1 MRRERTYRYPVRC
14 ILCFVAAVL
23 TAACSGFG
31 FDVPSLEDE
40 MKEYPV
46 YLTASQDNM
55 TRISA
60 EENSLKW
67 ETADKIQLTAV
78 TDGIHVSD
86 TIGTS
91 VLELFSIDESDPSVA
106 SFTGFVTLRSEPKAC
121 YFTHPVGEAMAVD
134 AVSGTVR
141 ANYTLQ
147 DGSHKPFLFAKTAY
161 DIDGM
166 ALDLEHLGAVLE
178 LDVQTPGV
186 TKVSFVGN
194 GLESL
199 SPVVINP
206 DDDAITLP
214 TEAVTQITVDVQEN
228 GKTYLFVPP
237 VDLEKGFTLIC
248 SNKDGSS
255 YFLKSY
261 SDGSTGG
268 YDFSAKR
275 GVRIPISISGDFVQ
289 AAITV
294 EDVGYEHTKNVQNL
308 LTGTT
313 VSFKINKTGAPD
325 KLIDGWGATLVNEN
339 GETVRS
345 IYSTEAMS
353 DNVVTMNLQDNRS
366 LLPAGKYTFT
376 PYYVMFGTRHTLDT
390 EVEVIDVADPGVY
403 VTINGSTSYD
413 KYKAGDVSGA
423 NSHANTLIAG
433 LSVSTNVAAEISS
446 YTASMTDLEIGEF
459 TKKVENSQT
468 VAWYGD
474 KSVTKYQSY
483 VMNAE
488 LVVGDLTF
496 NASRTFHITGLPY
509 EYNFQ
514 NGDNSSWLKLGVA
527 EYSDKRITFKG
538 FNSWGGDK
546 NAAIISPA
554 FYIPDKNLNVETAVD
569 ACYKGDIYIYIKASD
584 PYSDK
589 IEYGDV
595 SVKTNVPDKSWGIY
609 KDLSSKGYGAISS
622 RLTLT
627 ADMPSLMYASEPAE
641 GYNLGIYMVKI
652 QYGNN
657 N

>member
-31 FDVPSLEDE
+31 FDGPSPEDE

-60 EENSLKW
+60 EENSLIW

-78 TDGIHVSD
+78 TDGIAVSD
-86 TIGTS
+86 TVGTS
-91 VLELFSIDESDPSVA
+91 VLELFSIDESDPSIA

-134 AVSGTVR
+134 AVAGTVR

-147 DGSHKPFLFAKTAY
+147 DGSHKPFLFARTAY
-161 DIDGM
+161 DEKGM
-166 ALDLEHLGAVLE
+166 SLDLEHLGAVLE
-178 LDVQTPGV
+178 LDIKTAGV

-237 VDLEKGFTLIC
+237 VKLEKGFTLIC
-248 SNKDGSS
+248 SNEDGSS

-289 AAITV
+289 ADITV
-294 EDVGYEHTKNVQNL
+294 KDVGYEHTKNEQNL
-308 LTGTT
+308 LTGTS
-313 VSFKINKTGAPD
+313 VSFKISKSGAPD
-325 KLIDGWGATLVNEN
+325 KLIEGWGATLVNEN

-353 DNVVTMNLQDNRS
+353 DNVVTMKLLDNRI
-366 LLPAGKYTFT
+366 LLPAGEYTFT
-376 PYYVMFGTRHTLDT
+376 PYYVMFGTRHTLASQ
-390 EVEVIDVADPGVY
+390 VKVIEVADPGVY

-433 LSVSTNVAAEISS
+433 LSVSTNVAAEI
-446 YTASMTDLEIGEF
+446 TASMTGLDIGDF
-459 TKKVENSQT
+459 TTKVENSQT
-468 VAWYGD
+468 VASYGD
-474 KSVTKYQSY
+474 KYATKYQSY

-488 LVVGDLTF
+488 LVVGDMTF
-496 NASRTFHITGLPY
+496 TASRTFHITGLPY
-509 EYNFQ
+509 EIDFR
-514 NGDNSSWLKLGVA
+514 NGDNSSWGKSGTVKHSDSRMNFYSEIQNWSTVCNGVIRSPSFHLPA
-527 EYSDKRITFKG
+527 DISVRPYADICCKSEDAVLHIDAGVSGSTSVSSNAKTITPHK
-538 FNSWGGDK
+538 
-546 NAAIISPA
+546 IS
-554 FYIPDKNLNVETAVD
+554 
-569 ACYKGDIYIYIKASD
+569 G
-584 PYSDK
+584 
-589 IEYGDV
+589 
-595 SVKTNVPDKSWGIY
+595 
-609 KDLSSKGYGAISS
+609 LSSLQSKDYIECGSTFLLSGDTRCLI
-622 RLTLT
+622 
-627 ADMPSLMYASEPAE
+627 YAVTGVPLA
-641 GYNLGIYMVKI
+641 YNAGLYRTKI
-652 QYGNN
+652 NYN
-657 N
+657 

>member
-1 MRRERTYRYPVRC
+1 MRRERTYRYSVRC

-31 FDVPSLEDE
+31 FDGPSPEDE

-60 EENSLKW
+60 EDNSLKW
-67 ETADKIQLTAV
+67 ETVDKIQLTAV

-91 VLELFSIDESDPSVA
+91 VLELFSIDESDPSIA

-178 LDVQTPGV
+178 LDIKTAGV

-268 YDFSAKR
+268 YDFSVKR

-294 EDVGYEHTKNVQNL
+294 EDVGYEHSKNEQNL
-308 LTGTT
+308 LTGTS

-325 KLIDGWGATLVNEN
+325 KLIEGWGATLVNEN

-353 DNVVTMNLQDNRS
+353 DNVVTMNLQDNRI

-390 EVEVIDVADPGVY
+390 EVKVIEVADPGVY

-433 LSVSTNVAAEISS
+433 LSVSTNVAAEIISEFSYSLVGNDKTVINISNPSIGVVNSSTIATFQDQNCSKFQS
-446 YTASMTDLEIGEF
+446 YTMSTSITIG
-459 TKKVENSQT
+459 N
-468 VAWYGD
+468 
-474 KSVTKYQSY
+474 
-483 VMNAE
+483 M
-488 LVVGDLTF
+488 TF
-496 NASRTFHITGLPY
+496 NVNKVFHITGLPY
-509 EYNFQ
+509 EGVFTSNPSEWNPGWTFIGSTKYSNPRVQ
-514 NGDNSSWLKLGVA
+514 YTGDGAV
-527 EYSDKRITFKG
+527 R
-538 FNSWGGDK
+538 
-546 NAAIISPA
+546 SPA
-554 FYIPDKNLNVETAVD
+554 FYLPNGNTINVKTSLD
-569 ACYKGDIYIYIKASD
+569 ACLAAVSSGNRNVYIKSCSSSEGSADFSGS
-584 PYSDK
+584 Y
-589 IEYGDV
+589 IEAHY
-595 SVKTNVPDKSWGIY
+595 
-609 KDLSSKGYGAISS
+609 DLSHASNGYKECADAFSLTKDTPALLYSKKQPGAYN
-622 RLTLT
+622 T
-627 ADMPSLMYASEPAE
+627 SLYK
-641 GYNLGIYMVKI
+641 VKI
-652 QYGNN
+652 VYTN
-657 N
+657 

>member
-1 MRRERTYRYPVRC
+1 MRRERTYRYSVRC

-31 FDVPSLEDE
+31 FDGPSPEDE

-60 EENSLKW
+60 EDNSLKW
-67 ETADKIQLTAV
+67 ETVDKIQLTAV

-91 VLELFSIDESDPSVA
+91 VLELFSIDESDPSIA

-147 DGSHKPFLFAKTAY
+147 DGSHKPFLFARTAY

-178 LDVQTPGV
+178 LDIKTAGV

-268 YDFSAKR
+268 YDFSVKR

-294 EDVGYEHTKNVQNL
+294 EDVGYEHSKNEQNL
-308 LTGTT
+308 LTGTS

-325 KLIDGWGATLVNEN
+325 KLIEGWGATLVNEN

-353 DNVVTMNLQDNRS
+353 DNVVTMNLLENRI
-366 LLPAGKYTFT
+366 LLPAGEYTFT

-433 LSVSTNVAAEISS
+433 LSVSTNVAAEIIYS
-446 YTASMTDLEIGEF
+446 YTASMTDLKIGEF

-509 EYNFQ
+509 EIDFR
-514 NGDNSSWLKLGVA
+514 NGDNSSWGKSGTVK
-527 EYSDKRITFKG
+527 YSDSRMNFYSEIQNWSTVCNGVIRSPSFHLPADISVRPYADICCKSEDAVLHIDAGVSGSTSVSSNAKTITPHK
-538 FNSWGGDK
+538 
-546 NAAIISPA
+546 ISGLSSLQSK
-554 FYIPDKNLNVETAVD
+554 D
-569 ACYKGDIYIYIKASD
+569 YIKCGSTFLLSGDTRCLIYAVTGV
-584 PYSDK
+584 PLAYNAGLYRTK
-589 IEYGDV
+589 I
-595 SVKTNVPDKSWGIY
+595 N
-609 KDLSSKGYGAISS
+609 
-622 RLTLT
+622 
-627 ADMPSLMYASEPAE
+627 
-641 GYNLGIYMVKI
+641 YN
-652 QYGNN
+652 
-657 N
+657 

>member
-1 MRRERTYRYPVRC
+1 MRRERIYRYPVRC

-31 FDVPSLEDE
+31 FDGPSPEDE

-91 VLELFSIDESDPSVA
+91 VLELFSIDESDPSIA

-134 AVSGTVR
+134 AVAGTIR

-166 ALDLEHLGAVLE
+166 SLDLEHLGAVLE
-178 LDVQTPGV
+178 LEVKTPGV

-214 TEAVTQITVDVQEN
+214 TEAVTKITVDVQEN

-268 YDFSAKR
+268 YDFSANR

-294 EDVGYEHTKNVQNL
+294 EDVGYEHSKNEQNL
-308 LTGTT
+308 LTGTS
-313 VSFKINKTGAPD
+313 VSFKISKSGAPD
-325 KLIDGWGATLVNEN
+325 KLIEGWGATLVNEN

-353 DNVVTMNLQDNRS
+353 DNVVTMNLLENRI
-366 LLPAGKYTFT
+366 LLPAGEYTFT

-413 KYKAGDVSGA
+413 KYDAGYTDAA

-433 LSVSTNVAAEISS
+433 LSVSTNVAAEIIFS
-446 YTASMTDLEIGEF
+446 YTASMTDLDIGGF
-459 TKKVENSQT
+459 TTKVENSQT
-468 VAWYGD
+468 VASYGD
-474 KSVTKYQSY
+474 KYATKYQSY

-488 LVVGDLTF
+488 LVVGDMTF

-509 EYNFQ
+509 EGVFTSNPTEWSPGWTFIASTKYSSPRVQ
-514 NGDNSSWLKLGVA
+514 YNGDGAVRSPSFYLPNGNS
-527 EYSDKRITFKG
+527 I
-538 FNSWGGDK
+538 
-546 NAAIISPA
+546 
-554 FYIPDKNLNVETAVD
+554 NVKTSLD
-569 ACYKGDIYIYIKASD
+569 ACLSATMDSNRRVYIKSCSSSEGSADFSGSYVEAHYKL
-584 PYSDK
+584 PTEHK
-589 IEYGDV
+589 ANG
-595 SVKTNVPDKSWGIY
+595 Y
-609 KDLSSKGYGAISS
+609 KDCSTMF
-622 RLTLT
+622 TLT
-627 ADMPSLMYASEPAE
+627 KDTPAMLYSKQKPGAYNTSLYK
-641 GYNLGIYMVKI
+641 VKI
-652 QYGNN
+652 VYTQ
-657 N
+657 

>member
-31 FDVPSLEDE
+31 FDGPSPEDE

-60 EENSLKW
+60 EDNSLKW

-91 VLELFSIDESDPSVA
+91 VLELFSIDESDPSIA

-134 AVSGTVR
+134 AVAGTVR

-147 DGSHKPFLFAKTAY
+147 DGSHKPFLFARTAY

-166 ALDLEHLGAVLE
+166 ALDLKHLGAVLE
-178 LDVQTPGV
+178 LDVRTPGV

-237 VDLEKGFTLIC
+237 VKLEKGFTLIC
-248 SNKDGSS
+248 SNDDGSS

-289 AAITV
+289 AAITLT
-294 EDVGYEHTKNVQNL
+294 DVGYEHSKNEQNL
-308 LTGTT
+308 LTGTS

-325 KLIDGWGATLVNEN
+325 KLIEGWGATLVNEN

-353 DNVVTMNLQDNRS
+353 DNVVTMNLLENRI

-433 LSVSTNVAAEISS
+433 LSVSTNLAKDIISS
-446 YTASMTDLEIGEF
+446 YTASMTGLDIGEF
-459 TKKVENSQT
+459 ATKVENSQT
-468 VAWYGD
+468 VASYGD
-474 KSVTKYQSY
+474 KYATKYQSY

-488 LVVGDLTF
+488 LVVGDMTF

-509 EYNFQ
+509 RINFEDG
-514 NGDNSSWLKLGVA
+514 NNSSWAYLGNA
-527 EYSDKRITFKG
+527 EYSDKRVFFESASLSAKQSAVRSPEFYLPKSIDVLPYADASIKG
-538 FNSWGGDK
+538 TLYTRQLYVSPCAK
-546 NAAIISPA
+546 NESSIIEGTPE
-554 FYIPDKNLNVETAVD
+554 IPIHKNGFGA
-569 ACYKGDIYIYIKASD
+569 KGLQ
-584 PYSDK
+584 
-589 IEYGDV
+589 
-595 SVKTNVPDKSWGIY
+595 KSSEVI
-609 KDLSSKGYGAISS
+609 
-622 RLTLT
+622 TLT
-627 ADMPSLMYASEPAE
+627 AEKPALMFSATTPLSFGIALYKVEIL
-641 GYNLGIYMVKI
+641 YN
-652 QYGNN
+652 
-657 N
+657 

>member
-1 MRRERTYRYPVRC
+1 MRRERTYRYSVRC

-31 FDVPSLEDE
+31 FDGPSPEDE

-60 EENSLKW
+60 EDNSLKW

-91 VLELFSIDESDPSVA
+91 VLELFSIDESDPSIA
-106 SFTGFVTLRSEPKAC
+106 SFTGFVTLRSKPKAC

-134 AVSGTVR
+134 AVAGTVR

-147 DGSHKPFLFAKTAY
+147 DGSHKPFLFARTAY

-166 ALDLEHLGAVLE
+166 ALDLKHLGAVLE
-178 LDVQTPGV
+178 LDIRTPGV

-237 VDLEKGFTLIC
+237 VNLEKGFTLIC
-248 SNKDGSS
+248 SNDDGSS

-289 AAITV
+289 AAITLT
-294 EDVGYEHTKNVQNL
+294 DVGYEHSKNEQNL
-308 LTGTT
+308 LTGTS
-313 VSFKINKTGAPD
+313 VSFKISKSGAPD
-325 KLIDGWGATLVNEN
+325 KLIDGWGATLVNKN
-339 GETVRS
+339 GDIVRS

-353 DNVVTMNLQDNRS
+353 DNVVTMNLQDNRI
-366 LLPAGKYTFT
+366 LLPAGEYTFT

-390 EVEVIDVADPGVY
+390 QVKVIKVDDPGVN

-433 LSVSTNVAAEISS
+433 LSVSTNLAKDIIAS
-446 YTASMTDLEIGEF
+446 YTASMTDLGIGDF
-459 TKKVENSQT
+459 TPKVENSQT

-509 EYNFQ
+509 RINFEDG
-514 NGDNSSWLKLGVA
+514 NNPSWVYLGNA
-527 EYSDKRITFKG
+527 EYSDKRVFFKSAALSEKHSAVRSPNFYLPEGINVLPYADASIKGNIYTRQLYVSPCSNNESSIIKGTPEIPIHNSG
-538 FNSWGGDK
+538 FG
-546 NAAIISPA
+546 A
-554 FYIPDKNLNVETAVD
+554 
-569 ACYKGDIYIYIKASD
+569 KGLQKSSD
-584 PYSDK
+584 V
-589 IEYGDV
+589 I
-595 SVKTNVPDKSWGIY
+595 
-609 KDLSSKGYGAISS
+609 
-622 RLTLT
+622 TLT
-627 ADMPSLMYASEPAE
+627 AEKPALMFSATTPLSYGIALYKVEIL
-641 GYNLGIYMVKI
+641 YN
-652 QYGNN
+652 
-657 N
+657 